1 MMSGGYYSWIII
13 TVFLLAGR
21 TLQFFVRDYLGVC
34 VFGIHKN
41 IRLGNIRT
49 LGEYV

>member
-1 MMSGGYYSWIII
+1 MMSCGYISWIMI
-13 TVFLLAGR
+13 TVFLAGR

-34 VFGIHKN
+34 VFGIHK
-41 IRLGNIRT
+41 ILHLDNIRT

>member
-1 MMSGGYYSWIII
+1 MMSCGYSIKMI
-13 TVFLLAGR
+13 TVFLLAWE

>member
-1 MMSGGYYSWIII
+1 MMSCGYYSWIII

-34 VFGIHKN
+34 VFGIHKFIHLDKN
-41 IRLGNIRT
+41 RT